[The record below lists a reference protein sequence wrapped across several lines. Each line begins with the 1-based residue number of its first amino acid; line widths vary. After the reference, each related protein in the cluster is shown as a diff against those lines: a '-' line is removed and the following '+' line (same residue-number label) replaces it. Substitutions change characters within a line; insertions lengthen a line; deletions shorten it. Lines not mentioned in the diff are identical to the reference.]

1 MAETRRPIITGE
13 TDAERAVALARY
25 HAREARIRAVLES
38 ARESWPPVIEFD
50 RPSPAWSFNG

>member
-25 HAREARIRAVLES
+25 NAREAQFRAVLEA

-50 RPSPAWSFNG
+50 RHTRAWSLNG